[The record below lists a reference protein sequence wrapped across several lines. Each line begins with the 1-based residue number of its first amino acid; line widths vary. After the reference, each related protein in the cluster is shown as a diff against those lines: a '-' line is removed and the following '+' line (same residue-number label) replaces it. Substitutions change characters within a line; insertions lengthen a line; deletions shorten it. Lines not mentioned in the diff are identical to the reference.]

1 MSSAESRKP
10 YCSWCDLPFET
21 RSELK
26 EHLSVVHGAISP
38 PISPEFN
45 KYVSGLKR
53 KSETKDIDSATIKL
67 QKLWKSLISY
77 FVLEKYR
84 ILQMTQKLKLT
95 IHCYIV
101 GFFKI
106 FSKY

>member
-21 RSELK
+21 RNELK

-53 KSETKDIDSATIKL
+53 KSESEPNETQQCSP
-67 QKLWKSLISY
+67 
-77 FVLEKYR
+77 EKKR
-84 ILQMTQKLKLT
+84 
-95 IHCYIV
+95 
-101 GFFKI
+101 KI
-106 FSKY
+106 MN